1 MDHIKAISQN
11 IKDTEV
17 QINEMANR
25 AKLMFNDI
33 TERYNA
39 SKGVRTPEIDHLYKQ
54 IDSTF
59 NAKSKL
65 EAHVRSQKNV
75 ILKTLLE

>member
-1 MDHIKAISQN
+1 MEQILAIAQN

-17 QINEMANR
+17 QIADMSNR
-25 AKLMFNDI
+25 VKGMFSEI
-33 TERYNA
+33 TDRFVESN
-39 SKGVRTPEIDHLYKQ
+39 GIRTSEIDQLYKQ

-59 NAKSKL
+59 NAKAKL

-75 ILKTLLE
+75 IMKTLLE

>member
-1 MDHIKAISQN
+1 MDHLSGIAQN
-11 IKDTEV
+11 IKDVEV
-17 QINEMANR
+17 QINDMSNR
-25 AKLMFNDI
+25 VKGLYDQI
-33 TERYNA
+33 TLAFVATN
-39 SKGVRTPEIDHLYKQ
+39 GVRTSEIDQLYKQ

-59 NAKSKL
+59 NAKAKL

>member
-1 MDHIKAISQN
+1 MNHLSCIAQN
-11 IKDTEV
+11 IKDVEV
-17 QINEMANR
+17 QINDMSNR
-25 AKLMFNDI
+25 VKGLYDQI
-33 TERYNA
+33 TLALVATN
-39 SKGVRTPEIDHLYKQ
+39 GVRTSEIDQLYKQ

-59 NAKSKL
+59 NAKAKL

>member
-1 MDHIKAISQN
+1 MEQILEVAKN

-17 QINEMANR
+17 QISDMSNR
-25 AKLMFNDI
+25 VKDMFSEI
-33 TERYNA
+33 TERLVQ
-39 SKGVRTPEIDHLYKQ
+39 SKGIRTPEIDQLYKQ

-59 NAKSKL
+59 NAKAKL

-75 ILKTLLE
+75 IMKSLLE

>member
-1 MDHIKAISQN
+1 MEQIQVIAQN
-11 IKDTEV
+11 IKETEV
-17 QINEMANR
+17 KITEMGNR
-25 AKLMFNDI
+25 AKEMFNDI
-33 TERYNA
+33 TVRFNA
-39 SKGVRTPEIDHLYKQ
+39 SKGVRTPEIDSLYKQ

-75 ILKTLLE
+75 IMKTLLE